1 MMYKVAILLI
11 QTMELHMVFLQH
23 LEQVLLLVDR
33 IFSLFSVM
41 LEFTVLNN
49 AKLTDVTI
57 TLDKVA
63 VNRINTVVDLVP
75 IVCMMLVIMKVQVL
89 ILLKLVGLSMVTIFT
104 EDNLV
109 LIAQDILLLQ
119 MTVVDI
125 IMELMDIITMNKY
138 LITQQSNHQLKVV
151 LQVKQL
157 LELQMDQ
164 NIVIKVTSVKIP
176 CIGQMTKLLQSHVAE

>member
-1 MMYKVAILLI
+1 
-11 QTMELHMVFLQH
+11 
-23 LEQVLLLVDR
+23 
-33 IFSLFSVM
+33 M

-109 LIAQDILLLQ
+109 LTAQDILLLW
-119 MTVVDI
+119 MIVVDI

-138 LITQQSNHQLKVV
+138 LITQQSNH
-151 LQVKQL
+151 
-157 LELQMDQ
+157 
-164 NIVIKVTSVKIP
+164 
-176 CIGQMTKLLQSHVAE
+176 

>member
-1 MMYKVAILLI
+1 
-11 QTMELHMVFLQH
+11 
-23 LEQVLLLVDR
+23 
-33 IFSLFSVM
+33 M

-109 LIAQDILLLQ
+109 LIAQDILLL
-119 MTVVDI
+119 
-125 IMELMDIITMNKY
+125 
-138 LITQQSNHQLKVV
+138 
-151 LQVKQL
+151 
-157 LELQMDQ
+157 
-164 NIVIKVTSVKIP
+164 
-176 CIGQMTKLLQSHVAE
+176 